1 MAKKIVRVFPHE
13 PNWRLEFGGEDH
25 DRELP
30 TKGEAIT
37 LATRWAEAHA
47 PCEVMIYGAGW
58 KLERSLVVPD
68 GLYRRAVG
76 WDRRRMQADID
87 FPDRRRDERRRAV

>member
-25 DRELP
+25 DRECA
-30 TKGEAIT
+30 TKGDAISA
-37 LATRWAEAHA
+37 ATRWAEDHA
-47 PCEVMIYGAGW
+47 PCEVQIYGAGW
-58 KLERSLVVPD
+58 KLERNLVVPD

-76 WDRRRMQADID
+76 WDRRRMQADIA
-87 FPDRRRDERRRAV
+87 FPDRRREDRRRTG